1 MYILSIIIFISYILG
16 SLNASLVLSKIK
28 DLDIRKKG
36 SGNAGATNAIR
47 IFGLQHG
54 LLVFFFDACKA
65 FLAAFLTIAI
75 LEGTSSEIIFEY
87 EIYLYFSAISCIL
100 GHCYPIWF
108 GFKGGKGAA
117 TGLGSMIYIE
127 PLIVI
132 PSLIIFLIVLLISRY
147 VSLSTIIAFFTLSI
161 TSIFFNRDV
170 IDYTFLLFVFILF
183 LIILYT
189 HKVNISAIL
198 EKTEHQVTLKNE

>member
-16 SLNASLVLSKIK
+16 SLNSSLVLSKIK

-54 LLVFFFDACKA
+54 LLVFFFDAFKA
-65 FLAAFLTIAI
+65 FIAAFLTIKI

-132 PSLIIFLIVLLISRY
+132 PSLIIFL
-147 VSLSTIIAFFTLSI
+147 F
-161 TSIFFNRDV
+161 
-170 IDYTFLLFVFILF
+170 
-183 LIILYT
+183 
-189 HKVNISAIL
+189 
-198 EKTEHQVTLKNE
+198 